1 MKVTDLAGN
10 ENEAYKD
17 VKINTTAP
25 TVNVEINGNTNTSF
39 EKGYYTQRTATVT
52 ITDRDSTFDANAATE
67 GIKISAKGIN
77 GKVISL
83 DKTKNDF

>member
-1 MKVTDLAGN
+1 MDAEKNNSDNVKIVLKVTDLAGN
-10 ENEAYKD
+10 ENEVCEK

-52 ITDRDSTFDANAATE
+52 ITDRGTTFDANA
-67 GIKISAKGIN
+67 
-77 GKVISL
+77 L
-83 DKTKNDF
+83 FDDFEDIDE